1 MFLTLAGCGGG
12 GGATPTLSTTPIVYV
27 PGTSTVVSNPV
38 TFVSGQSVQF
48 EPLESGYQGT
58 FNITTATST
67 AGAACISTTP
77 STVQSGQA
85 FTSATVSGGCVSYP
99 QSVTYDITDV
109 NGHGTNVTVQINA
122 P

>member
-1 MFLTLAGCGGG
+1 MLAGCGGG
-12 GGATPTLSTTPIVYV
+12 GGAAPTLSTTPIVYV

-38 TFVSGQSVQF
+38 TFVSGQSVSF

-67 AGAACISTTP
+67 AGAACINTTP

-85 FTSATVSGGCVSYP
+85 FTSATASPAGCVSYP
-99 QSVTYDITDV
+99 QSVTYDVTDV
-109 NGHGTNVTVQINA
+109 NGHGTNVTVQITA